1 MRRIDMRRRPAA
13 GVGSFGVGTRARHG
27 AAFLAVCLVAALA
40 FVPQR
45 ALAGDN
51 TISRPG
57 DHPSYSVEIEPHI
70 LFGWGEAYHA
80 GGYGLGGR
88 FSIPIVHNGFVPAIN
103 NSVAISF
110 GIDWLHYD
118 WCWYN
123 GSCAANYFDFPV
135 ALQWNFYVA
144 QRWSVFGE
152 PGIVLSFGSYGD
164 CGLAAN
170 QCPGHPSGTGL
181 EPALFIGGRYHI
193 NDKMSL
199 TMRIGFPS
207 FSFGLSFFP

>member
-1 MRRIDMRRRPAA
+1 MRRRPIGGADCASTKPRAGLAA
-13 GVGSFGVGTRARHG
+13 
-27 AAFLAVCLVAALA
+27 AACALCVLAALA
-40 FVPQR
+40 LVPR
-45 ALAGDN
+45 CVLAGDN

-70 LFGWGEAYHA
+70 LFGWGDAYHA
-80 GGYGLGGR
+80 GGYGLGAR
-88 FSIPIVHNGFVPAIN
+88 FSIPIVRNGFVPSIN

-110 GIDWLHYD
+110 GIDWMHYD

-135 ALQWNFYVA
+135 TLQWNFFVA

-152 PGIVLSFGSYGD
+152 PGLVVYFGSYGD
-164 CGLAAN
+164 CGLPAN
-170 QCPGHPSGTGL
+170 QCPGHPSGAGF
-181 EPALFIGGRYHI
+181 EPALFIGGRYHLS
-193 NDKMSL
+193 DKMSL
-199 TMRIGFPS
+199 TMRLGFPT